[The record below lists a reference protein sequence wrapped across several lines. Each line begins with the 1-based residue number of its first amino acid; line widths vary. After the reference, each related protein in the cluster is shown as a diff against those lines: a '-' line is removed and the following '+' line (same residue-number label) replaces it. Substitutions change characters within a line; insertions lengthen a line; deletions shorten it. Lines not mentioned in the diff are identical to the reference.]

1 MTSPITQLSEHHLNM
16 LKAESGIS
24 DQVIDARGY
33 RTVTEEGEL
42 VEYGF
47 SPRQRRVPGL
57 LLPLHTTDG
66 NIGLHVYR
74 PDNPRTRENRK
85 KRDADGMHPVKVTK
99 YEIPQKGE
107 VRIDCP
113 PVCRKDIG
121 NPNIPLYITEGQKKA
136 DALASHGACV
146 IDLLGVWNF
155 KGKNDFDGVTVLV
168 DFDYIA
174 WKERSIRIVF
184 DSDVMYIPHV
194 RKAMER
200 LTEILQR
207 KGARVSSIYLPH
219 QADGHKWGID
229 DWLAAGHTMEEL
241 ENLAEQPR
249 PLPKPANPIIELLDE
264 PTPTIT
270 RPLCLI
276 DNYAY
281 AAAWIPLKIT
291 RKQSL
296 DEKGH
301 VVELPEPQVEEKLVL
316 HILRNDGQIFGEFQ
330 DGHIKSYEK
339 LGVNINLP
347 EIIPL
352 EKRWTTKGIQKFLF
366 GHHPNPLQTFLKI
379 TEIVDTFLDF
389 ENSLADQQSMC
400 ELLACYIM
408 ATYLLDAFTVI
419 GYLWANG
426 IAGSGKTNLLII
438 VSMLAYLGQLIQA
451 GGSFASLRDL
461 SDYGATLAFDDSENI
476 SDPKLTNP
484 DKRTLLLAGN
494 RKGPAVS
501 LKEPDGQRSWK
512 TRYVNAFCPR
522 LFSAISIPEPVLSS
536 RSIIIPLIRT
546 TNREKANY
554 DPHNNAKWPHDR
566 KSVQD
571 DLWAIGLLYLPHLH
585 QYQEYVAEN
594 ARLKGRPLEPWIAI
608 LTIAAWLDAMDVKRI
623 FLRGTIGENGKTQFS
638 GLYGRLEEISWRY
651 QQKVSEEIQTG
662 DLTYL
667 VMSGVCQLISESSDI
682 CDTCD
687 GSDIINHKWQIL
699 TKKITEAVQSYA
711 KIKEADI
718 DIHTI
723 NPYRVGKILG
733 QLRLEQARESG
744 TGNRQWVITIFNI
757 HRWINSYGI
766 HVPDRLA
773 SLLSVTNVTDVL
785 MSQSKESWKEGCEI
799 LLCLPEDSTLPTIGG
814 FWQRRSDG
822 KIEAGYSV
830 EQLVMALSI
839 YLDKEIELE
848 KIKSMPAEQFK
859 NRIIEVTQAEVLHL
873 NMKEEIKIKRTIV

>member
-1 MTSPITQLSEHHLNM
+1 MTNPKTYLSEHHLTM
-16 LKAESGIS
+16 LKVESSIS

-33 RTVTEEGEL
+33 RTVTEKGEL
-42 VEYGF
+42 IEYGF
-47 SPRQRRVPGL
+47 SPIQRRVPGL
-57 LLPLHTTDG
+57 LIPLHTTDG

-99 YEIPQKGE
+99 YETPQDGK

-113 PVCRKDIG
+113 PVCRKDLG
-121 NPNIPLYITEGQKKA
+121 NPNVPLYITEGQKKA

-241 ENLAEQPR
+241 ENLAELPR
-249 PLPKPANPIIELLDE
+249 PLPKLANPIIELLDE

-281 AAAWIPLKIT
+281 AAAWIPLKVT
-291 RKQSL
+291 LSESFDKDGL
-296 DEKGH
+296 
-301 VVELPEPQVEEKLVL
+301 VVKHEPPVVEEKTVL

-330 DGHIKSYEK
+330 DGHIKSYEE

-347 EIIPL
+347 EIIPI

-438 VSMLAYLGQLIQA
+438 VSRLAYLGQLIQA

-571 DLWAIGLLYLPHLH
+571 ELWAIGLLNLPHLH
-585 QYQEYVAEN
+585 PYQEYVAKN
-594 ARLKGRPLEPWIAI
+594 ARLKGRPLQPWIAI
-608 LTIAAWLDAMDVKRI
+608 LTIAAWLDAIDEKGI

-638 GLYGRLEEISWRY
+638 GLYGRLEEISWNY
-651 QQKVSEEIQTG
+651 QLEVSEDIQSG

-667 VMSGVCQLISESSDI
+667 VMSGVFHLLGDISDI
-682 CDTCD
+682 CDV
-687 GSDIINHKWQIL
+687 SDIINHGWCIP
-699 TKKITEAVQSYA
+699 TKQITEAVQSYA
-711 KIKEADI
+711 EITEADI
-718 DIHTI
+718 DIQSI
-723 NPYRVGKILG
+723 NPRKIGRILG
-733 QLRLEQARESG
+733 KLRLQQARESG
-744 TGNRQWVITIFNI
+744 KGTRQWVITISNI
-757 HRWINSYGI
+757 QKWINSYGI
-766 HVPDRLA
+766 YVPDRLA
-773 SLLSVTNVTDVL
+773 SLLNVTNVTDVL
-785 MSQSKESWKEGCEI
+785 TSQLKESWKKECEI
-799 LLCLPEDSTLPTIGG
+799 LLCLPEDSTLPTIAG

-822 KIEAGYSV
+822 KIEAGYSI

-859 NRIIEVTQAEVLHL
+859 NRIIEVTQAEVLYL
-873 NMKEEIKIKRTIV
+873 QIQKGKECYEVLKNT